1 MNGTRTA
8 LAIVLAAML
17 PMAGC
22 LGLFSGDEAQD
33 QADTS
38 SLGDEVGNE
47 TAQDI
52 ESRAGDRFS
61 NFTFPGQEDLEDQVL
76 WFNGTIGPDPGTM
89 VAMEDKND
97 RSGTN
102 YSTQFVTNDISS
114 QLPEGQPAEIKL
126 KMWFLPGPGSSTQAD
141 LYVNVPGTHTDYSA
155 SDCDEFSWKVCVEER
170 IVDTVGKSGEAAEV
184 GVQIANNRAME
195 SSLDYVLQV
204 EISYVKDVVAP
215 TVPYAV
221 NVPEN
226 ATGLIVNSEKPGADH
241 IDGEFLVIGPD
252 DELVEHVEYND
263 LALATES
270 KLIPVNQA
278 GEHIIYPIELTGG
291 FLSVEL
297 DVPVKP
303 AKLESRVLETTT
315 ERVEVAGQPA
325 PGSGCVPVGGSD
337 GCENETMTQGA
348 STTFNAEGTFPLEVR
363 GWIDGDGPTLNADAE
378 VHISSSEGV
387 VHFAKKWMK
396 YEDERGQIG
405 STRDELNHRA
415 YPDNLAKGEYTIDY
429 VLSGSGS
436 VGYTLTTYA
445 R

>member
-1 MNGTRTA
+1 MNGHRTA
-8 LAIVLAAML
+8 LAIALAAML

-22 LGLFSGDEAQD
+22 LGLFGGDEAQD

-38 SLGDEVGNE
+38 SLEDEVGSD
-47 TAQDI
+47 TARDI
-52 ESRAGDRFS
+52 ESRAGNLYS
-61 NFTFPGQEDLEDQVL
+61 NFTFPGQQDLEDKVL

-114 QLPEGQPAEIKL
+114 QLPAGQPAEIKV

-141 LYVNVPGTHTDYSA
+141 IYVNVPGTHTDYSA
-155 SDCDEFSWKVCVEER
+155 SDCDEFSWKVCVGER

-184 GVQIANNRAME
+184 GVQIANNRVVE
-195 SSLDYVLQV
+195 SNLDYFLQV
-204 EISYVKDVVAP
+204 QISYVEDVVAP

-226 ATGLIVNSEKPGADH
+226 ATGIIVNSEKPGADH

-303 AKLESRVLETTT
+303 DKLGTRILDTTT
-315 ERVEVAGQPA
+315 ERVTVASQPA
-325 PGSGCVPVGGSD
+325 PGHGCVPVGGSD
-337 GCENETMTQGA
+337 GCQNQTMTQGA
-348 STTFNAEGTFPLEVR
+348 STTFSAEGTFPLAVE
-363 GWIDGDGPTLNADAE
+363 GWIEGDGPTVHGDSE
-378 VHISSSEGV
+378 VHISSPNGI
-387 VHFAKKWMK
+387 VHFAKQWMK

-405 STRDELNHRA
+405 STRDELNYRA
-415 YPDNLAKGEYTIDY
+415 FPGNLAKGQYTMDY

-436 VGYTLTTYA
+436 VGYTVTTYA